1 MSLVEQLL
9 RDAIDKFN
17 VRVKEDPEFAKEL
30 QGVSK
35 VIQVEV
41 EGGDWYHFT
50 LSDGAVDGPHKGEA
64 SGKPDIRII
73 ASEETLTR
81 LWTKELRVM
90 KAFVTKKLQVKGS
103 FEDLLRLRRFF

>member
-9 RDAIDKFN
+9 REAIEKFN
-17 VRVKEDPEFAKEL
+17 ARVKEDQELAGEL
-30 QGVSK
+30 QGVRK
-35 VIQVEV
+35 VVQVEI
-41 EGGDWYHFT
+41 EGGEWYHFV

-64 SGKPDIRII
+64 QAPPDIRII
-73 ASEETLTR
+73 ASEETLTK

-103 FEDLLRLRRFF
+103 MEDLLRLRRFF